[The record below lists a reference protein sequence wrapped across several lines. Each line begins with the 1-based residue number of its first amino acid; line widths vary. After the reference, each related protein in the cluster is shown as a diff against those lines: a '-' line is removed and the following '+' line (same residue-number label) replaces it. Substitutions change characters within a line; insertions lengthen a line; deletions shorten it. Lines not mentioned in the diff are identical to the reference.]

1 MLHKRCFWVKHI
13 LENYLRNYIF
23 QKNYY
28 VVTLMYVTIYEKCIM
43 FNIAYGEM
51 HEYLTWERKT
61 SLIKFLRMD
70 FMDLLH
76 YSQKI

>member
-43 FNIAYGEM
+43 FNIAYGKCM
-51 HEYLTWERKT
+51 N
-61 SLIKFLRMD
+61 I
-70 FMDLLH
+70 
-76 YSQKI
+76 